1 MTYVMIKKFLEANK
15 LRHNAKFVCHF
26 SYLDGKVLWPSSI
39 EQDAILNKKCNCQ
52 STNNHE
58 KKYNR
63 SSFFFFF
70 HKPTVINVLY
80 ISKLAIRYN
89 KKNPTLKIICK
100 TIIWYYYDHSKF
112 SLILKRKYMLEN
124 KPLLISRSI
133 LTNFHG
139 GTSRQILALNKFMFH
154 CTNIK
159 TRKFLF
165 FNFNIV

>member
-1 MTYVMIKKFLEANK
+1 M
-15 LRHNAKFVCHF
+15 
-26 SYLDGKVLWPSSI
+26 
-39 EQDAILNKKCNCQ
+39 
-52 STNNHE
+52 
-58 KKYNR
+58 
-63 SSFFFFF
+63 
-70 HKPTVINVLY
+70 Y

-133 LTNFHG
+133 LTNFQG

-165 FNFNIV
+165 FSFNIVYNILEKAIEKLWQNFIETITQWNKKMIMHLFVMFMTISQCSYSAFSMIAPGTINGCKFGK

>member
-1 MTYVMIKKFLEANK
+1 MPFFLPGRK
-15 LRHNAKFVCHF
+15 
-26 SYLDGKVLWPSSI
+26 SSWTSSI
-39 EQDAILNKKCNCQ
+39 EQDTILKKKCNCQ

-63 SSFFFFF
+63 SSFFFFLF